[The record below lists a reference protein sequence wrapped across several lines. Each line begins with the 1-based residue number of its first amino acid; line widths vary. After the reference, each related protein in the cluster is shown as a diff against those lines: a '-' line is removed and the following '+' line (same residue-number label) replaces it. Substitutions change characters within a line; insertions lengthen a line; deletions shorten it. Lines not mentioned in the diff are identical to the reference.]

1 MIRKIRELLNL
12 YQTNKKL
19 TYELISSYIK
29 IQDLE
34 HKVAD
39 PKEVVNKVFSKGIE
53 WYDWNQLP
61 PEQLRQA
68 YRDAQHFLNSDIINN
83 IKNHLLATGA
93 QRALLEEEHDTNK
106 IRDFQMIVTGIT
118 LLQQE
123 LEEIIDPDNQSKKP
137 TTKVLN
143 G

>member
-1 MIRKIRELLNL
+1 MIRKIKQWLNV
-12 YQTNKKL
+12 YQTNKEL
-19 TYELISSYIK
+19 THELVNSYIK
-29 IQDLE
+29 IQNLQ

-39 PKEVVNKVFSKGIE
+39 PKEVINRIFSQGIE

-61 PEQLRQA
+61 PEQQRQA
-68 YRDAQHFLNSDIINN
+68 YRDAQHFLNSDIVNN

-93 QRALLEEEHDTNK
+93 QRALLEETHDTNK

-123 LEEIIDPDNQSKKP
+123 LEEIIDPDSQSKKP